1 MGNSISIPRRW
12 GRTTP
17 RRVYNIR
24 CLRRFLRLQM
34 ASPRLGTSHS
44 RCLGRDR
51 GIFRVDLSFDAAGEL
66 AQTQSRRCRLPVRLY
81 RALYLACT
89 LSRTADKR
97 NTNRVG
103 NLCHRGQCSNLWMA
117 IAIQQEFLTLLSRS
131 QLSILRSTSN
141 GQSDG
146 NGCFWIT
153 LHQLESSRRGR
164 LNRTSHK
171 KQRPGAFARGPF
183 IYLRFR
189 REDINGV
196 RVASGTHRF
205 LENRFF

>member
-12 GRTTP
+12 GRTTA

-24 CLRRFLRLQM
+24 CLRRFLRPQM
-34 ASPRLGTSHS
+34 ASPRLGTSNS

-81 RALYLACT
+81 RALYLAFT

-117 IAIQQEFLTLLSRS
+117 IAIQQKFLTLLSRCP
-131 QLSILRSTSN
+131 LSILRSTSN
-141 GQSDG
+141 GQSDR
-146 NGCFWIT
+146 NGFLDHAPSTRKLTQRSAEPNFLTKNKGPALCARAFY
-153 LHQLESSRRGR
+153 LSSLSARRHQRSPCR
-164 LNRTSHK
+164 LRN
-171 KQRPGAFARGPF
+171 PP
-183 IYLRFR
+183 LP
-189 REDINGV
+189 
-196 RVASGTHRF
+196 
-205 LENRFF
+205 